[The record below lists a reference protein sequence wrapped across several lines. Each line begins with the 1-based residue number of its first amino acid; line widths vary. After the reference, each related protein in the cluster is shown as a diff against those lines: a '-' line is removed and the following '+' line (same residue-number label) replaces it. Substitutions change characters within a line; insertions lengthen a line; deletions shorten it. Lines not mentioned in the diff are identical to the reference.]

1 MAYPNRA
8 ITLIHCTIVG
18 IAFLLPLLVPNPYFI
33 HVIQSIGIYCIV
45 CIGLNILTGL
55 SGQTSLGQAGFFALG
70 AYTSALLTTRFS
82 VPIALGLTAAALM
95 GGFFAF
101 IIGIPALKTKEHY
114 LALVTLAFGIIV
126 EKAAT
131 EWTTLTGGKMG
142 IFDIPVPEV
151 MGYRFSMRDYYWL
164 ILFLL
169 SISFITSKMIINSK
183 IGRALSALKED
194 EIATESLGISSG
206 RYRLLSFG
214 ISGVYAGVAGGLLA
228 HQIRFINSEMFT
240 LEESVFFLVA
250 IMLGGMG
257 TVWGPIIGA
266 SLLTLV
272 PQLTLDWPEYHL
284 YVYGGLLLF
293 ALFFMPTG
301 IMGSLASVLPKIQG
315 PRLFFKPDIDDE
327 KPQGSASVFISKK
340 SEGKDNIILRLENV
354 VKNFS
359 GVKAVS
365 HVNLDVKRG
374 SIHAIIGPNGSGKT
388 TLMNLISGD
397 LACTSGKIFLEGTEE
412 TNKKPYIIS
421 AKGVKRVFQH
431 VRVFQN
437 MSVLENVL
445 IALHLNIK
453 YKVLDVLLKTPRF
466 RREERRAVGHALE
479 VLDSVKLRK
488 KCFSEPKNLSLVEQ
502 RFLEIARA
510 ISLKP
515 KLLLLDEPAGGLS
528 SEEIEELVAFIEL
541 INNRGVTIL
550 LIEHH
555 INVVMRMADVVTV
568 LDFGEKI
575 AEGVPSEVRTNPEVI
590 EAYLGA

>member
-1 MAYPNRA
+1 MGTTNRSILVYQYA
-8 ITLIHCTIVG
+8 IVG
-18 IAFLLPLLVPNPYFI
+18 TAFLFPLLVPNTYFV

-45 CIGLNILTGL
+45 CIGLNILTGF
-55 SGQTSLGQAGFFALG
+55 SGQTSLGHAGFFALG
-70 AYTSALLTTRFS
+70 AYTSALLTTRLN
-82 VPIALGLTAAALM
+82 VPIPLSLVAAASM
-95 GGFFAF
+95 GGVFAF
-101 IIGIPALKTKEHY
+101 ILGVPALKTKEHY

-131 EWTTLTGGKMG
+131 EWITLTGGKMG

-164 ILFLL
+164 ILLLL
-169 SISFITSKMIINSK
+169 SICLITSRRIINSK
-183 IGRALSALKED
+183 IGRALLALNQD
-194 EIATESLGISSG
+194 EIVTESLGISSG
-206 RYRLLSFG
+206 RYRLLAFG
-214 ISGVYAGVAGGLLA
+214 ISGVYAGLAGGLLA

-257 TVWGPIIGA
+257 TVWGPIVGA
-266 SLLTLV
+266 TILTLV
-272 PQLTLDWPEYHL
+272 PRFTLDWPEYHL

-301 IMGSLASVLPKIQG
+301 IMGALAS
-315 PRLFFKPDIDDE
+315 LFP
-327 KPQGSASVFISKK
+327 KPQGSRLSIKLGIGDGKAQNCDSLTITQKSKDR
-340 SEGKDNIILRLENV
+340 EYTILRLEKA

-359 GVKAVS
+359 GVMAVS
-365 HVNLDVKRG
+365 DLSLNVQRD

-397 LACTSGKIFLEGTEE
+397 LACTSGKIFLEDREE

-431 VRVFQN
+431 VRLFQN

-453 YKVLDVLLKTPRF
+453 HNILDILLRTSRF
-466 RREERRAVGHALE
+466 RREEHKAVRDALE
-479 VLDSVKLRK
+479 VLELVKLQD

-515 KLLLLDEPAGGLS
+515 KVLLLDEPAGGLS
-528 SEEIEELVAFIEL
+528 SEEIEELVSLIEV
-541 INNRGVTIL
+541 ISNQGITIL

-555 INVVMRMADVVTV
+555 IDVVMRVADFVTV
-568 LDFGEKI
+568 LDFGKKI
-575 AEGVPSEVRTNPEVI
+575 AEGVPAEVKRNPKVI